1 MSAIGAVAD
10 RPLAASAL
18 AAPDGEKWVG
28 CGQSAIGPRSSKAV
42 IAVMARI
49 GSEAAAQ
56 FQFPDTWRYLAVMA
70 VADLPLVRHTL
81 RCLFAT
87 TPNPDNVEP

>member
-1 MSAIGAVAD
+1 MAATGAVAD
-10 RPLAASAL
+10 WQLAASAVIN
-18 AAPDGEKWVG
+18 GNGKNWVG